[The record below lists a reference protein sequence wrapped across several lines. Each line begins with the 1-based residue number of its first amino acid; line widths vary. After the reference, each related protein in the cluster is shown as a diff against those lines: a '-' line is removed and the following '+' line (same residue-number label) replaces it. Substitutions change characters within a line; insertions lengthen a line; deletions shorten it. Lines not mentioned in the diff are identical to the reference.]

1 MRSDKKGEGQSSFSE
16 KDPVDFNH
24 VICSGILTFALPNK
38 RMKNNTTAEVTSIR
52 ELIQRFEEKRPEIV
66 FEWKDSETEA
76 EGWVVINS
84 LRGGSAGGGTRMR
97 KGLDKREVESLAKT
111 MEIKFSVSGPEIG
124 GAKSG
129 INFDPQDPRKKGVLE
144 RWFKAVMPLL
154 KSYYG
159 TGGDLNVDEIHDVIP
174 ITEKY
179 GLKHPQEGTVVA
191 HLKVSEEK
199 KERIIRQLQVGVKK
213 RLDSPVY
220 SPDINRMITVAD
232 MITGY
237 GVAHAVYAHYKLNGI
252 DIKGKRA
259 IVQGWGNVGAAA
271 GFYLAQM
278 GAKVVA
284 IIDRLGG
291 VMNKNGFSF
300 EEITSLYLERNGN
313 QLNSS
318 AIIPFEEINKKVW
331 EMGAEIFIP
340 AAASRIVNEA
350 EVRSLLENGLEVIS
364 CGANVPFADKEI
376 FMGPIAEYADYEVS
390 VIPDFIAN
398 CGMARVFRYL
408 MTDNVPI
415 TDEAI
420 FKDVASCISAA
431 LEEVQNVN
439 SSKVNISKTALEIA
453 IKKLL
458 K

>member
-1 MRSDKKGEGQSSFSE
+1 
-16 KDPVDFNH
+16 
-24 VICSGILTFALPNK
+24 
-38 RMKNNTTAEVTSIR
+38 MKNNTTAEVTSIR

-76 EGWVVINS
+76 EGWIVINS

-111 MEIKFSVSGPEIG
+111 MEIKFSVSGPAIG

-191 HLKVSEEK
+191 HWNVSEEK

-213 RLDSPVY
+213 RLDSTVY

-237 GVAHAVYAHYKLNGI
+237 GVAQAVHAYYELNKI

-291 VMNKNGFSF
+291 VMNKDGFSF
-300 EEITSLYLERNGN
+300 EEITGLYLERNGN
-313 QLNSS
+313 QLNSPS
-318 AIIPFEEINKKVW
+318 LIPFEEMNEKVW

-340 AAASRIVNEA
+340 AAASRILNEVQ
-350 EVRSLLENGLEVIS
+350 VRAMIQNGLEVIS
-364 CGANVPFADKEI
+364 CGANVPFSDKEI

-420 FKDVASCISAA
+420 FKDVATSISSA
-431 LEEVQNVN
+431 LADVYKENP
-439 SSKVNISKTALEIA
+439 SKVNISKTALEIA